1 MDLALER
8 LRQSQLKNQ
17 KGNFVP
23 VDQIK
28 CSMESDS
35 YNESGYG
42 YFGYNVLRYIISLV
56 VG

>member
-17 KGNFVP
+17 KGDFVP

-35 YNESGYG
+35 YNESGYE